1 MAAIPAIVELLQDIL
16 NGAGLF
22 KSRRMFG
29 GHGLYLDGIFF
40 AILDDGVLFFKV
52 SDATRFAYEAEG
64 MGPFTYQTKTGEHAL
79 NSYWRLPERLL
90 DEPDELRQWVR
101 SAASAARA
109 TTAQKAR
116 KENRPAPARKDART
130 ASKPGGK
137 TSASAPKA
145 LSPGRSRTKSR

>member
-1 MAAIPAIVELLQDIL
+1 MAAIPAIVELLQDVL

-29 GHGLYLDGIFF
+29 GHGLYLDGTFF

-90 DEPDELRQWVR
+90 DEPDELRVWVR
-101 SAASAARA
+101 NAVGAARA
-109 TTAQKAR
+109 STAQKAR
-116 KENRPAPARKDART
+116 KDNRPARKDART
-130 ASKPGGK
+130 ASKPGGT

-145 LSPGRSRTKSR
+145 LNPGRSRKKSR